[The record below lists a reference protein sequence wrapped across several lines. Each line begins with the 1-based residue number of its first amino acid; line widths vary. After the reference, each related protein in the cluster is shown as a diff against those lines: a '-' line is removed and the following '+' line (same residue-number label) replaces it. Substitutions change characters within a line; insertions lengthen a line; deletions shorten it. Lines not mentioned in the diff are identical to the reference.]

1 MNIEAHVLI
10 DEEPLAQRQSAGL
23 IHLNVF
29 RPFPEAAVVRALA
42 GKRNVIV
49 LEQLDEPHGQ

>member
-1 MNIEAHVLI
+1 MG
-10 DEEPLAQRQSAGL
+10 S

-29 RPFPEAAVVRALA
+29 RPFPEAAVIQALA

-49 LEQLDEPHGQ
+49 LERTDEPMSGDNPMGRKSGRR